1 MTASGAGSSPRAG
14 KRRILIVDDEEG
26 IRDLLRAILENDYHI
41 AEADSGA
48 ALHQAL
54 DHEQPDVVLLDLK
67 LPDANG
73 LGLLTAIKQRWPATE
88 VIMLSGAPTDSGG
101 ASWADEAVQ
110 GGAFGFLLK
119 SAEFSFPKV
128 LACVSSALERRSQ
141 PQGNSTLPLGG

>member
-1 MTASGAGSSPRAG
+1 MTASRAGSPRPTG

-26 IRDLLRAILENDYHI
+26 IRDLLRAILENDYQI

-48 ALHQAL
+48 ALRQAL
-54 DHEQPDVVLLDLK
+54 DHEQPDVVLLDMK

-73 LGLLTAIKQRWPATE
+73 LGLLPAIKQRWPATE
-88 VIMLSGAPTDSGG
+88 VIILSGAPADTGT
-101 ASWADEAVQ
+101 ASWAAEAVK
-110 GGAFGFLLK
+110 GGAFGFLSK

-141 PQGNSTLPLGG
+141 APGSAP